1 MVVVVVALVVV
12 ASLVGILVV
21 VSYSIQLDTI
31 TSSIRRS
38 SCNINCSSVGSSN
51 TGSS

>member
-12 ASLVGILVV
+12 VSLVGIPVV

-31 TSSIRRS
+31 TSSNRRI
-38 SCNINCSSVGSSN
+38 SCNTNCSSVSSN
-51 TGSS
+51 TGNS